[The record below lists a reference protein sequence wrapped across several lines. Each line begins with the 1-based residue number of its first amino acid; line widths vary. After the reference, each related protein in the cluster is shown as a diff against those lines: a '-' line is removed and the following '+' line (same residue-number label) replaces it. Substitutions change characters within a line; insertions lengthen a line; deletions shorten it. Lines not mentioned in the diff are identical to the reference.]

1 MKTKRAF
8 TFLLA
13 LCMAVSLL
21 HVGVLAEETMPTGW
35 ESLRELLRDTEGT
48 VTLTQDYTA
57 TADDSYL
64 EVPEGRT
71 VTLDLNGHTVDG
83 SALSELFVDGSA
95 LSDFTLYV
103 RGTLILMDSQGSGK
117 LVGSNNGAI
126 YVGDGGSFTVTGGTI
141 TADKTAYGAVYVG
154 GNVEAPSSFTV
165 SGAPRISS
173 VYLASG
179 AVITI
184 GGELKWTEP
193 LPVKT
198 EVTPTAEAHVT
209 ITSGLGGVGR
219 DEQFAS
225 ADPDY
230 AVYTN
235 AVGEAALR
243 PSLTARTDG
252 TIIVGNNDP
261 VTLGKTYA
269 FIPEDDGEYVFYS
282 VGEMNTMGT
291 LYLGDNVIPN
301 DDNSG
306 EGNNFRI
313 SAFLYAGLGYKLCV
327 SGNNNGDCTVV
338 VEYRAVQ
345 TISFASETQTKTYGD
360 ADFTV
365 TVTGAETS
373 VSYQVTAGDAA
384 TVNSDTGAVH
394 IVKAGTATITAT
406 AAESDDYLSATASYT
421 LTVVPKTVTIPT
433 AATGLKWT
441 GNEQTGVATGE
452 GYSVANGAATAV
464 DSYTATATLTSTV
477 NYKWS
482 DGTTGTQSIPW
493 SIGKATAPSI
503 SNVTLNKVAG
513 TTSITASVAGKMPV
527 DAGTLSYSKG
537 GAESVTGGK
546 GSSVSEWSVVSS
558 TGAVSAS
565 VVTVAGDT
573 ITLPVTIS
581 STNYED
587 STVNVVIT
595 LIDLANP
602 VYTAPTAN
610 TLTYNGGAQALV
622 SAGVVTTGGT
632 MRYSLDGTSWSDSVP
647 TGKNAGS
654 YTVYYKIDATT
665 EVNGVDSTP
674 VNVTIARKDAT
685 VKADD
690 KSKVVGATDPAL
702 TATVTGL
709 VGSDQAGVLTF
720 NLECKHDEAA
730 GTYQITVSGDAL
742 QGNYAVSY
750 APGTFTISATPIKYT
765 VTVTSG
771 TGGGSYA
778 SGETVTITANAAP
791 SGQTFDKWT
800 TSDGV
805 TFANASSA
813 NTTFTMPAKAV
824 TVTATYKTSFS
835 GGGSSYD
842 DDDDDSG
849 NSGNTNSTA
858 PAVTVPV
865 TDSDTETLHLE
876 VTVSGAAVTADAMT
890 DSQFKEIAAS
900 DAPVVFDLSALGE
913 DVTTVNLPA
922 ETFAALAEA
931 LEQRADGADKT
942 VTFETALGS
951 VSFDA
956 AAVQAIAAGAVNGTV
971 TLNFAQTGVDEL
983 RPAQQAAFE
992 GKHALTTYS
1001 LSLLAGGATVSSFGD
1016 GGVTLELPLTLA
1028 PGTEGRFCA
1037 FYFVADDGKTER
1049 MPTRFEN
1056 GKLFVGLRHF
1066 SDYVL
1071 VYEPRPFADVA
1082 EGAWYYDAVY
1092 DCYDRGIMEGV
1103 SDDTFDPDGEMSRA
1117 MVVTMLW
1124 RLAGEPAADGALTF
1138 TDVPAGEWYTEAV
1151 RWTFGAGVVDGYEDN
1166 TFRPSDSV
1174 TREQL
1179 AAILYRYAQT
1189 KGEGFKGMWYFL
1201 LDYPD
1206 AADVSDWADE
1216 AMHWMVMHEII
1227 TGTTDAD
1234 GETVLDPQGTAT
1246 RAQVAAIMTRFVR
1259 NVK

>member
-21 HVGVLAEETMPTGW
+21 HVGVLAEDEPAGW
-35 ESLRELLRDTEGT
+35 ESLRELLRVTEGTVRT

-57 TADDSYL
+57 AADDSFL
-64 EVPEGRT
+64 EIPEGRS

-83 SALSELFVDGSA
+83 SALSELTVDGSA

-103 RGTLILMDSQGSGK
+103 RGTLTLTDSMGGGK
-117 LVGSNNGAI
+117 LVGSDDGAI
-126 YVGDGGSFTVTGGTI
+126 YVGDGSSFTVTGGTI
-141 TADKTAYGAVYVG
+141 TADNTAYGAVYV
-154 GNVEAPSSFTV
+154 EESSSFTV

-173 VYLASG
+173 VYLTEG

-184 GGELKWTEP
+184 GGELQWTEP

-198 EVTPTAEAHVT
+198 EVTPTDEAPVT
-209 ITSGLGGVGR
+209 ITSRLGERGGR
-219 DEQFAS
+219 DEQFKS
-225 ADPDY
+225 VDPDY

-235 AVGEAALR
+235 ARSGEAELR
-243 PSLTARTDG
+243 PSQTDEN
-252 TIIVGNNDP
+252 IIVGNNYP
-261 VTLGKTYA
+261 VTLGNTYA
-269 FIPEDDGEYVFYS
+269 FTPEDDGEYVFYS
-282 VGEMNTMGT
+282 DGEMDTVGT
-291 LYLGDNVIPN
+291 LYLGEKVIAN

-313 SAFLYAGLGYKLCV
+313 SALLDAGSSYKLCV

-338 VEYRAVQ
+338 VECRRKAQ
-345 TISFASETQTKTYGD
+345 KISFYYETQNKTYGD
-360 ADFTV
+360 EPFTV
-365 TVTGAETS
+365 TVNANDAKTS

-384 TVNSDTGAVH
+384 TVNSATGLVH

-406 AAESDDYLSATASYT
+406 AAKTDDYLDATASYT
-421 LTVVPKTVTIPT
+421 LTVDPKSVAIPT

-441 GNEQTGVATGE
+441 GNEQTGVASGE

-464 DSYTATATLTSTV
+464 GNYTATATLDNTT

-482 DGTTGTQSIPW
+482 DDTTEAKSIPW

-503 SNVTLNKVAG
+503 SNVTLNKAAG
-513 TTSITASVAGKMPV
+513 TTSITASVAGKMPAG
-527 DAGTLSYSKG
+527 AGTLSYSKG
-537 GAESVTGGK
+537 AESVTGGN
-546 GSSVSEWSVVSS
+546 GSSVSEWSVSN

-565 VVTVAGDT
+565 VYTVAGDT

-654 YTVYYKIDATT
+654 YTVYYKIDATN

-720 NLECKHDEAA
+720 NLEREHGEAA

-890 DSQFKEIAAS
+890 DSQLKEIAAS
-900 DAPVVFDLSALGE
+900 DAPVLFDLSALGE

-922 ETFAALAEA
+922 ETYAALAEA

-942 VTFETALGS
+942 VTFGTALGS

-1016 GGVTLELPLTLA
+1016 GGVTVELPLPLA
-1028 PGTEGRFCA
+1028 PGTEGRFYA

-1056 GKLFVGLRHF
+1056 GKLFVGIRHF

-1103 SDDTFDPDGEMSRA
+1103 SDDTFDPDGETSRA

-1151 RWTFGAGVVDGYEDN
+1151 RWAVGAGVVDGYEDN
-1166 TFRPSDSV
+1166 TFRPSDSA